1 MKYSVAFVALA
12 AAVSAQS
19 LADVPKCAIPCL
31 DKAIESETKCET
43 TDLACVCKNFSDVRS
58 AATSCV
64 IDECG
69 SDVAISEFTSY
80 IYIYTTIDT
89 SYTNHIPDEVL
100 PATEKLCKSPPK
112 ESEAASTSVKV
123 VTTTSAVAVET
134 TVAET
139 TTVPPVV
146 PTTTAVVPPV
156 VESPSSPMATPTK
169 GGNGGNGGGSSS
181 GSEPAPTNVGENS
194 AAGLKGLGAL
204 AMAAF
209 AVLAL

>member
-69 SDVAISEFTSY
+69 SDVAI
-80 IYIYTTIDT
+80 
-89 SYTNHIPDEVL
+89 NEVL